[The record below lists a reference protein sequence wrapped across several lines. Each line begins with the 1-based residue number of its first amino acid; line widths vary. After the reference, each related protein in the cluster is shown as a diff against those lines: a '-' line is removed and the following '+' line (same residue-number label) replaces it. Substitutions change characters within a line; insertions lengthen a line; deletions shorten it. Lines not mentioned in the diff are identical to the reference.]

1 MTKKIKKRI
10 NKVFFIIIEILLW
23 LSFIFNFINGI
34 LKKDVHIFDLTI
46 CIAEYKNVNP
56 NIEKGDIIFALK
68 KEKYNQDETIVYKK
82 AGNLITHK
90 IMKISQKQ
98 GNMVIKTKGEENENV
113 DNWELDQNDI
123 IGKYDFKIPKL
134 GKFIEIFKNKIVTIV
149 LGIILV
155 IIAIYNAKFRNMKK
169 IRRAKRKE
177 YEVRNNAKT

>member
-1 MTKKIKKRI
+1 MTNKGKKRI
-10 NKVFFIIIEILLW
+10 SKIFLIIIEILLW

-34 LKKDVHIFDLTI
+34 LGKDICIFGLNVF
-46 CIAEYKNVNP
+46 IAEYKNVNP
-56 NIEKGDIIFALK
+56 NIEKGDIIFASK

-90 IMKISQKQ
+90 IVKISQKQ
-98 GNMVIKTKGEENENV
+98 GNTIIKTKGEENEKV
-113 DNWELDQNDI
+113 DAWELGQNEI

-134 GKFIEIFKNKIVTIV
+134 GKFIGIFKNKIATIV

-155 IIAIYNAKFRNMKK
+155 IIAMYNIKFRNMKK

-177 YEVRNNAKT
+177 YEVKNNART